1 MTAEQIQQANGHKL
15 AKLQVPEPGVE
26 DLDVPEFLRRDPA
39 AGVQD
44 AIPFPAQPA
53 LRAAEARPQ
62 VDAVPAGYRERT
74 DAIARDADDQDDDR
88 EHVEPET
95 QSPLTTPGTPRRPFH
110 RVRTVAGHPVT
121 RGAVRQAAYL
131 AQGVAVTARQQR
143 DARSTA
149 LHGRMMRAAEAVGD
163 HATALEWE
171 ARRAAHRAAR
181 HARRMQLLHAPVHAA
196 RGAGYAAATGTG
208 LLLVVGACLAAT
220 SRDPREVIVPF
231 IDAAD
236 AVRFVVTLASILWAP
251 AVLTAVFAGL
261 MVLWSAGRKR
271 ADVPRW
277 LAPAGQAADDGGV
290 PITPSLLVVALR
302 DLGITEL
309 RKAIRAMGDSG
320 ASMLGLIRIAGCGV
334 EVDVTL
340 PSGVTTEEIQNK
352 RRKLAENLGRHEHE
366 LFITIPPA
374 ARTVR
379 LWIADAGALDEPI
392 GPSPLVTDVT
402 LTADLYAG
410 RMPWGQ
416 DLRGDGAL
424 IPLLQ
429 RHLLITGLSNQ
440 GKTAALRALA
450 LWAVL
455 DRTVEVWLADLK
467 GVGDWRP
474 FDGVATVLI
483 QGPTDDHVIAA
494 TEMLEAGVE
503 EMDRRLVA
511 LERTGATDGVTR
523 DMARKPGSGFHPL
536 ILIVDEA
543 QQAFM
548 CPAIGP
554 DRRPYGGKKATSRY
568 FMAARKIHNQGRAVN
583 VILWQGT
590 QDPTD
595 ENLPKL
601 VREGAHIR
609 ASLALGTESQARMA
623 LGDKAVDGGA
633 APHKLRAGLD
643 KGTLVVAGDGAPLPP
658 GASSITIR
666 THFISGKDAVAI
678 TDRAKAMRSPDV
690 RAEDAEAAERD
701 VLLDVAIVLGAEE
714 TLVKSSAVVKRLR
727 QVNPEFYAEWTQNR
741 LSAALAPHAVIPR
754 KTVDGTM
761 HVDHTEVRAALDARD
776 AAADADLEA

>member
-1 MTAEQIQQANGHKL
+1 MTVEQVNGHASPKL
-15 AKLQVPEPGVE
+15 VPSQWAVPDVE
-26 DLDVPEFLRRDPA
+26 ALD
-39 AGVQD
+39 VQD
-44 AIPFPAQPA
+44 AVP
-53 LRAAEARPQ
+53 LDTERWPQ
-62 VDAVPAGYRERT
+62 TDAVPAEYREQ
-74 DAIARDADDQDDDR
+74 DAAED
-88 EHVEPET
+88 HEPGPAAEEP
-95 QSPLTTPGTPRRPFH
+95 QQAPAAPRAAFH
-110 RVRTVAGHPVT
+110 RIRTAAGHPVT
-121 RGAVRQAAYL
+121 RGAVRQAAYV
-131 AQGVAVTARQQR
+131 AQGAAITARQRR

-149 LHGRMMRAAEAVGD
+149 RHERMMRLAESVGD

-171 ARRAAHRAAR
+171 ARAVAHRAAR

-196 RGAGYAAATGTG
+196 KSAGYAAATGAG
-208 LLLVVGACLAAT
+208 VLLVIGACLAAT
-220 SRDPREVIVPF
+220 SRDPREVITPF
-231 IDAAD
+231 ADAAD
-236 AVRFVVTLASILWAP
+236 VVRFVVTLATVLWAP

-261 MVLWSAGRKR
+261 MVLWSTGRKR

-277 LAPAGQAADDGGV
+277 LAPAGQPADAAGA

-302 DLGITEL
+302 DLGIAEL
-309 RKAIRAMGDSG
+309 RKAVKAMGDAG

-340 PSGVTTEEIQNK
+340 PSGVTTEEIQNR

-366 LFITIPPA
+366 VFITIPPA

-379 LWIADAGALDEPI
+379 LWIADSGALDEPI
-392 GPSPLVTDVT
+392 GPSPLVTDPA
-402 LTADLYAG
+402 LTADLYTG
-410 RMPWGQ
+410 RVPWGQ
-416 DLRGDGAL
+416 DLRGDAAL

-455 DRTVEVWLADLK
+455 DRTVEIWLADLK

-474 FDGVATVLI
+474 FGGLATVLI
-483 QGPTDDHVIAA
+483 QGPTDEHVIAA

-511 LERTGATDGVTR
+511 LERSGAPDGVTR

-548 CPAIGP
+548 CPAVGP
-554 DRRPYGGKKATSRY
+554 DKRPYGGKKATSRY

-583 VILWQGT
+583 VVLWQGT

-666 THFISGKDAVAI
+666 THYISGKDAVAI
-678 TDRAKAMRSPDV
+678 AERAKAMRSP
-690 RAEDAEAAERD
+690 AAAAEEGGDDDRD
-701 VLLDVAIVLGAEE
+701 VLLDLEIVLGADE
-714 TLVKSSAVVKRLR
+714 TLVKASEVVKRLR
-727 QVNPEFYAEWTQNR
+727 QVDPVHYAKWTVNR
-741 LSAALAPHAVIPR
+741 LTVALESHAVVPR
-754 KTVDGTM
+754 KTKDGTM
-761 HVDHTEVRAALDARD
+761 HVDHAEVRAALDARD
-776 AAADADLEA
+776 AEADADLDG